1 MLNDRY
7 NNDRY
12 DQEEG
17 LLIGGNNFERR
28 ETKENFENFVY
39 AQLVHPKHR
48 CSVTEARRSTFNA
61 NTRPEVA

>member
-39 AQLVHPKHR
+39 A
-48 CSVTEARRSTFNA
+48 
-61 NTRPEVA
+61 